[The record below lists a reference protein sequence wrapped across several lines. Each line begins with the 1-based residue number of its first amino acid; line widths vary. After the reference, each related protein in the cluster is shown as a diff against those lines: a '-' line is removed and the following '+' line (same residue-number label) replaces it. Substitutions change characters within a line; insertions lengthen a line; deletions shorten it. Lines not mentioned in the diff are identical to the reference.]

1 MTTTIIIPSLNRP
14 QYIKDTVE
22 NVRSVTDD
30 FVLLYCVSDIASAEM
45 LIELG
50 VSFIYDCACTNMSCI
65 CDTRYVTRMNKLG
78 RLVET
83 EFLFTGTDDSLFH
96 PNWLEELLA
105 VAAQGFDLVVPDDML
120 NPSGTLALIRTS
132 YIYNP
137 GAVIDAPGLLFH
149 PGYWHN
155 GADVEQFATARYHG
169 VFARAMDSKVQHL
182 HASST
187 NRPMD
192 DTYER
197 FAYSAEGN
205 ERDHALLRERQA
217 LWKGSL

>member
-22 NVRSVTDD
+22 NIRSVTED
-30 FVLLYCVSDIASAEM
+30 FFLLYCVSDAASANE
-45 LIELG
+45 LIALG
-50 VSFIYDCACTNMSCI
+50 VPFIYDCACIQVPCV

-96 PNWLEELLA
+96 PNWLEELLR
-105 VAAQGFDLVVPDDML
+105 VASKGFDVIVPDDML

-132 YIYNP
+132 YIHDP
-137 GAVIDAPGLLFH
+137 GAVLDAPGLLFH
-149 PGYWHN
+149 PDYWHN
-155 GADVEQFATARYHG
+155 GADVEQFATAIFHG
-169 VFARAMDSKVQHL
+169 RFARAMESKVQHL

-205 ERDHALLRERQA
+205 QRDQALLERRKI
-217 LWKGSL
+217 LWEGN